1 MKNKKP
7 LKDRIALV
15 TGASRGIGRAVALA
29 LARDGAH
36 VVVAARTIGAL
47 EELDD
52 EIRAGGGKAT
62 LLQLDLTKGDKID
75 QLGPTLFQRWGKLD
89 ILVGNAGILGPLSP
103 LHHVTEDA
111 WNQVIDI
118 NLTANWRL
126 IRTLDP
132 LLKRSEAG
140 RAMFVTSGAASG
152 KYAYWGPY
160 AVSKA
165 GLEALVK
172 TYAHELEDTSVRVNL
187 VNPGPVRTGMRAKAF
202 PGEDPETLPAPVRA
216 GAAVPGA
223 GLAGVRLLRPRR
235 QLPRLAEEARAR
247 RRVIA
252 LHVSSSEA

>member
-7 LKDRIALV
+7 LKDRLALV

-29 LARDGAH
+29 LAQNGAH
-36 VVVAARTIGAL
+36 VVIAGRTIGAL

-52 EIRAGGGKAT
+52 EIRKGGGKAT
-62 LLQLDLTKGDKID
+62 LLQIDLSKGDKID

-89 ILVGNAGILGPLSP
+89 IFIGNAGILGPLSP

-111 WNQVIDI
+111 WNSVVDI
-118 NLTANWRL
+118 NLSANWRL

-132 LLKRSEAG
+132 LLKRAEAG
-140 RAMFVTSGAASG
+140 RAVFVTSAAATG

-172 TYAHELEDTSVRVNL
+172 TYAHELEDTPVRVNL
-187 VNPGPVRTGMRAKAF
+187 VNPGPTRTAMRAKAF
-202 PGEDPETLPAPVRA
+202 PGEDPGTLPAPDEL
-216 GAAVPGA
+216 VPMFLE
-223 GLAGVRLLRPRR
+223 LASPDCEFNG
-235 QLPRLAEEARAR
+235 
-247 RRVIA
+247 RVINFSDWKKKHA
-252 LHVSSSEA
+252 PADA